1 MATIKSIEQLTNNKF
16 VNLFHVQGV
25 NKKGHESNYFIAS
38 RNTDK
43 SGLMITTHKNVA
55 DGVQIYALYGE
66 KKDKVVLV
74 RQYRYPIDGYIYEF
88 PAGLCEKGENYREA
102 AIREVHEE
110 TGLEFNPIT
119 VDEMYEKPMFTTV
132 GMTDESVSMVYGYA
146 EGEISD
152 KFQEQSEEIQVII
165 ADRDEVRRIL
175 KEEHVAAIAGYHLQH
190 FLVDEDPFAFLK

>member
-25 NKKGHESNYFIAS
+25 NKKGHDSNYFVAS

-43 SGLMITTHKNVA
+43 SGLMITTHENVA

-110 TGLEFNPIT
+110 TQTLWKNKNLLIFFKYPPNI
-119 VDEMYEKPMFTTV
+119 
-132 GMTDESVSMVYGYA
+132 
-146 EGEISD
+146 
-152 KFQEQSEEIQVII
+152 
-165 ADRDEVRRIL
+165 
-175 KEEHVAAIAGYHLQH
+175 
-190 FLVDEDPFAFLK
+190 